1 MSFLILFLIYV
12 VSSKCSLNHF
22 NSEKYKR
29 VQLYK
34 LLFLENSPLVKIY
47 TSACERKFVGII
59 LSSHF
64 VKTFSALLSQSNDVI
79 GIQKRR
85 PVNADFIK
93 ANR

>member
-1 MSFLILFLIYV
+1 M
-12 VSSKCSLNHF
+12 
-22 NSEKYKR
+22 
-29 VQLYK
+29 
-34 LLFLENSPLVKIY
+34 Y
-47 TSACERKFVGII
+47 TSDCERKFVGNI